1 MDLNLHLPTM
11 FEPTTAEQEREV
23 LNRTRTW
30 MLCYNLDRSTAAQLG
45 KPMTIRD
52 NYTIRH
58 GGNWYKSSKFG
69 VNSPFDIH
77 LVGLTQLLGIL
88 SEFLNSVYS
97 DVDHPT
103 GLREDL
109 DLKTAALEM
118 DDRVMKWAK
127 DEATL
132 FKQDSN
138 SNGACV
144 SLMFG
149 LIPDLLVSQ
158 TLLPASAMRFY
169 HCTSIF
175 KCKYVI
181 VFTPFLAMSTT
192 AASLFCPS
200 VSNTQFATASSLPPM
215 TNSFPDVSRP
225 LQELSSLWSSE
236 WLPPNTSNT
245 PPTATWGSLPSLRPS
260 SSNSTAPSSK
270 SFSHR
275 SRPIASSH
283 YLSGLSRR

>member
-1 MDLNLHLPTM
+1 MAMDLNLHLPSM

-127 DEATL
+127 DEAVM
-132 FKQDSN
+132 FEQDSS
-138 SNGACV
+138 SNGAHV

-149 LIPDLLVSQ
+149 SITDLLATQ
-158 TLLPASAMRFY
+158 TLLPTSARGSYPCMF
-169 HCTSIF
+169 IF
-175 KCKYVI
+175 NRKHFMI
-181 VFTPFLAMSTT
+181 FTPFLVMSTT

-200 VSNTQFATASSLPPM
+200 VSNTQFATTLSRAPTINL
-215 TNSFPDVSRP
+215 FPDVSRP
-225 LQELSSLWSSE
+225 LQKSLSL
-236 WLPPNTSNT
+236 
-245 PPTATWGSLPSLRPS
+245 
-260 SSNSTAPSSK
+260 
-270 SFSHR
+270 
-275 SRPIASSH
+275 
-283 YLSGLSRR
+283 